1 MPTIMVGRR
10 QKVLKL
16 NWLKCCK
23 TARKKG
29 IWTKKCIIQNLIFGV
44 YFLNS
49 DFLAERIKAN
59 KNKGKRSL
67 ILQYSIIKKTSL
79 ILKTLFH
86 SALQKIYSYNTAK
99 NLTHFTNFPENMFLV
114 GFRKKDLH
122 CTIFRC
128 LRTILEALEKQI
140 SVYLFKPLLEFRKLL
155 SGGGLN
161 NFPKVARC
169 LGLVKCFKV
178 FHLD

>member
-1 MPTIMVGRR
+1 MSTIMVGRR

-29 IWTKKCIIQNLIFGV
+29 IWTRKYIIQNLIFGV
-44 YFLNS
+44 YFLIS
-49 DFLAERIKAN
+49 DFPAERIKAN
-59 KNKGKRSL
+59 KKGKRSL
-67 ILQYSIIKKTSL
+67 ILQYSFIQKTSL

-86 SALQKIYSYNTAK
+86 SALPKIYSYNTAK
-99 NLTHFTNFPENMFLV
+99 NLAHFTNFPENMFLV

-128 LRTILEALEKQI
+128 LRTILEALEKQM
-140 SVYLFKPLLEFRKLL
+140 SVYLFKLL
-155 SGGGLN
+155 
-161 NFPKVARC
+161 
-169 LGLVKCFKV
+169 
-178 FHLD
+178 